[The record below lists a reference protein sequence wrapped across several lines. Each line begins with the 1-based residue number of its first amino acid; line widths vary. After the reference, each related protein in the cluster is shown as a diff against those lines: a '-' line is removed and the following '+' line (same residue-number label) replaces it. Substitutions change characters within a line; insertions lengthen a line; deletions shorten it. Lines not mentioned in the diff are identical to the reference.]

1 MVRSGVLS
9 GLFRFVP
16 PIKKKFT
23 FSCSKTCRPLYYIRT
38 NKKKKKMGTR
48 ITKEI
53 EIELEYNEVRDAV
66 NDLSNREKATLIED
80 CELGEDI
87 KSEITDDLSSF
98 IDENCSDIDKRDA
111 VAIIQSVLENLDS
124 DTPTSDV
131 LNKVISELDEDV
143 ASELNV
149 NVSGEGEVTQTQK
162 EFLQI
167 VARYMDEKKMKKVVE
182 KQKEGSELLEGFLEF
197 LAK

>member
-1 MVRSGVLS
+1 
-9 GLFRFVP
+9 
-16 PIKKKFT
+16 
-23 FSCSKTCRPLYYIRT
+23 
-38 NKKKKKMGTR
+38 MGTR

-66 NDLSNREKATLIED
+66 NDLSNSDKSTLIED

-87 KSEITDDLSSF
+87 KGEIADDLSNF
-98 IDENCSDIDKRDA
+98 IDEDCDDFDKHEA
-111 VAIIQSVLENLDS
+111 VCIIKSVLEKLDS

-167 VARYMDEKKMKKVVE
+167 VARYMDEKEMEKVVSKYE
-182 KQKEGSELLEGFLEF
+182 QGAELLKGFLEF

>member
-1 MVRSGVLS
+1 MSS
-9 GLFRFVP
+9 
-16 PIKKKFT
+16 T
-23 FSCSKTCRPLYYIRT
+23 
-38 NKKKKKMGTR
+38 

-66 NDLSNREKATLIED
+66 NDLSNSEKATLIED

-87 KSEITDDLSSF
+87 KSEIADNLSDF

-149 NVSGEGEVTQTQK
+149 DVQEEGEVTKTQK
-162 EFLQI
+162 EFLKI
-167 VARYMDEKKMKKVVE
+167 VARYMDEEKMERVVKKHE
-182 KQKEGSELLEGFLEF
+182 QGAELLKGFLEF
-197 LAK
+197 ISK

>member
-1 MVRSGVLS
+1 
-9 GLFRFVP
+9 
-16 PIKKKFT
+16 
-23 FSCSKTCRPLYYIRT
+23 
-38 NKKKKKMGTR
+38 MGTT

-53 EIELEYNEVRDAV
+53 EIELGYNEVRDAV
-66 NDLSNREKATLIED
+66 NDLSNSEKATLIED

-131 LNKVISELDEDV
+131 LNKVISELEEDV

-149 NVSGEGEVTQTQK
+149 NVSEEGEVTQTQK

>member
-1 MVRSGVLS
+1 MSS
-9 GLFRFVP
+9 
-16 PIKKKFT
+16 T
-23 FSCSKTCRPLYYIRT
+23 
-38 NKKKKKMGTR
+38 

-66 NDLSNREKATLIED
+66 NDLSNSEKSTLIED

-87 KSEITDDLSSF
+87 KSEIADDLSGF

-149 NVSGEGEVTQTQK
+149 DVQEEGEVTKTQK
-162 EFLQI
+162 EFLKI
-167 VARYMDEKKMKKVVE
+167 VARYMDEEKMERVVKKHE
-182 KQKEGSELLEGFLEF
+182 QGAELLKGFLEF
-197 LAK
+197 ISK